1 MDFVRGY
8 KRTMNYVKLI
18 ILFNFVFS
26 QSNSDFNPALLN
38 DPEPLWPKIVNPLN
52 SYDASKIMNQEIDT
66 TAAEIEGFRVQVF
79 ATQDRNKADD
89 LKENLSLSYTETSY
103 VIFEAPNYKVRMGD
117 YLDRKNA
124 EKLRKRLIANG
135 FPSSWIVRTR
145 ILPKISNE

>member
-1 MDFVRGY
+1 
-8 KRTMNYVKLI
+8 MNYVKLI

-26 QSNSDFNPALLN
+26 QTNSDFNPALLN
-38 DPEPLWPKIVNPLN
+38 DPEPLWPKIVSPLN
-52 SYDASKIMNQEIDT
+52 SYDASKTISQEIDT
-66 TAAEIEGFRVQVF
+66 TTTEIEGFRVQVF

>member
-8 KRTMNYVKLI
+8 QRAMNYVRLI

-26 QSNSDFNPALLN
+26 QTSSDFNPALLN
-38 DPEPLWPKIVNPLN
+38 DPGPLWPKIVNPLN

-89 LKENLSLSYTETSY
+89 LKENLSLSYAETSY

>member
-8 KRTMNYVKLI
+8 QRTMNYVRLI

-89 LKENLSLSYTETSY
+89 LK
-103 VIFEAPNYKVRMGD
+103 
-117 YLDRKNA
+117 
-124 EKLRKRLIANG
+124 
-135 FPSSWIVRTR
+135 
-145 ILPKISNE
+145 

>member
-38 DPEPLWPKIVNPLN
+38 DPEPLWPKIVSPLN

-66 TAAEIEGFRVQVF
+66 TTTEIEGFRVQVF